1 MQVFKKKLILAS
13 KSPRRSQLLR
23 EAGFSFLNKTRE
35 IDESYPDGLKP
46 YEVAEY
52 IASKKAKGC
61 EDFLEGEAPGTI
73 LLSSDTIVVLN
84 DKIYGKPKDYDDAV
98 RTLRELSGKTHEV
111 ITAVCLL
118 DSKKKRTFHGVS
130 KVTFSELTEEEIDYY
145 LKACKPYDKA
155 GSYGV
160 QEWLGHC
167 KITKIE
173 GSYANIMGLPVDL
186 VYENLL
192 TF

>member
-1 MQVFKKKLILAS
+1 MQVFNKKLILAS

-23 EAGFSFLNKTRE
+23 EAGFSFINKAKDV
-35 IDESYPDGLKP
+35 DESYPEGLKP
-46 YEVAEY
+46 FEIAEY
-52 IASKKAKGC
+52 IASKKAKGSI
-61 EDFLEGEAPGTI
+61 DFLEGEEPNTI
-73 LLSSDTIVVLN
+73 LITSDTIVVLG
-84 DKIYGKPKDYDDAV
+84 DKIYGKPKNYEDAV
-98 RTLRELSGKTHEV
+98 RILKELSGQTHQV
-111 ITAVCLL
+111 ISGVCLQ
-118 DSKKKRTFHGVS
+118 DSQKKRTFHGVS
-130 KVTFSELTEEEIDYY
+130 KVTFSDLNEEEIDYY
-145 LKACKPYDKA
+145 LKACEPYDKA

-173 GSYANIMGLPVDL
+173 GTYANIMGLPVDL

>member
-1 MQVFKKKLILAS
+1 MQVFNKKLILAS

-23 EAGFSFLNKTRE
+23 EAGFSFINKTKDV
-35 IDESYPDGLKP
+35 DESYPEGLKAH
-46 YEVAEY
+46 EVAEY

-61 EDFLEGEAPGTI
+61 ADFLEGESPDTI
-73 LLSSDTIVVLN
+73 LITSDTIVVLN
-84 DKIYGKPKDYDDAV
+84 DKIYGKPKDYKDAV
-98 RTLRELSGKTHEV
+98 RILKELSGQTHMV
-111 ITAVCLL
+111 ITGVCLQ
-118 DSKKKRTFHGVS
+118 DSKKQRTFHGIS
-130 KVTFSELTEEEIDYY
+130 NVTFSNLTDDEIDYY
-145 LKACKPYDKA
+145 LNTCKPYDKA

-173 GSYANIMGLPVDL
+173 GTYANIMGLPVDL

>member
-1 MQVFKKKLILAS
+1 MQVFTKKIILAS

-23 EAGFSFLNKTRE
+23 EAGFSFVNKTRE
-35 IDESYPDGLKP
+35 VDESYPEGLLP

-52 IASKKAKGC
+52 IASKKAIGC
-61 EDFLEGEAPGTI
+61 IDFLEGETPDTI
-73 LLSSDTIVVLN
+73 LLTSDTIVVLKN
-84 DKIYGKPKDYDDAV
+84 KIYGKPKDYEDAV
-98 RTLRELSGKTHEV
+98 RILKELSGQTHQV
-111 ITAVCLL
+111 ITGVCLQ
-118 DSKKKRTFHGVS
+118 DSQKKRTFHGVS
-130 KVTFSELTEEEIDYY
+130 NVTFSELTEEEIDYY
-145 LKACKPYDKA
+145 LKACEPYDKA

-173 GSYANIMGLPVDL
+173 GSYANIMGLPVHL

>member
-1 MQVFKKKLILAS
+1 MQVFNKKLILAS

-23 EAGFSFLNKTRE
+23 EAGFSFVNKTKE
-35 IDESYPDGLKP
+35 VDESYPEGLLAA
-46 YEVAEY
+46 EIAEY
-52 IASKKAKGC
+52 IAEKKAKGC
-61 EDFLEGEAPGTI
+61 EDFLEGEEKDTI
-73 LLSSDTIVVLN
+73 LITSDTIVVLN
-84 DKIYGKPKDYDDAV
+84 NKVYGKPKDYADAV
-98 RTLRELSGKTHEV
+98 RILNELSGQTHEV
-111 ITAVCLL
+111 ITGVCLQSL
-118 DSKKKRTFHGVS
+118 TKKVTFHGIS
-130 KVTFSELTEEEIDYY
+130 KVTFSTLNEEEIDYY